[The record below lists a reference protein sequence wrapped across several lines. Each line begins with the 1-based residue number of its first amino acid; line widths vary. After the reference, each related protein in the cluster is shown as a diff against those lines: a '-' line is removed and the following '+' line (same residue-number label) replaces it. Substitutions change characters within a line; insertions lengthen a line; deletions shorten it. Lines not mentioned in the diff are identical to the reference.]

1 MKHMQGNILLN
12 RVNNNDIIIFQR
24 EAVGNFTAKLTEI
37 EYINYN
43 YSLKWMTIAILLSYM
58 IILY

>member
-43 YSLKWMTIAILLSYM
+43 YSLKGMTIAILLSCM